1 MRFQKGKHP
10 LDHARIS
17 IQGNQRIPVRQATC
31 DTHCMAGTSER
42 PVNEYARRV
51 GISLLMEFEAGE
63 DLLDQDRDMD

>member
-1 MRFQKGKHP
+1 
-10 LDHARIS
+10 
-17 IQGNQRIPVRQATC
+17 
-31 DTHCMAGTSER
+31 MAGTSER